1 MVFLTCS
8 YIAETHPKVTLIPFY
23 GGGKG
28 QSLQIVEKADGSVMT
43 YIIKTPEIK
52 PTIPEDSINAADL
65 ENPPLPSKQDRDF
78 SSDIRNIHKTALD
91 IIKLQD
97 TAKKNGQLNP
107 EQEKAYKKNMDSL
120 NSSAKNLA
128 ELQEEED
135 EFSFENREGLSEW
148 FERKK
153 TIQKEKD
160 KQKEEEKEN
169 NKKKPE
175 SEKNKEEEKEEEE
188 SEDTDGV
195 AIGLPPEDASVAE
208 AKPVGLAVAGKNTNF
223 SSLLESLTFLLLGEG
238 GVAASKPIATAVV
251 GPGGLA
257 IARPVGTAIAGVAPD
272 QALVPIY
279 AEGYVLGNKPKKHG
293 KNKPASASEYL
304 NRIITKY
311 HQV

>member
-52 PTIPEDSINAADL
+52 PTIPEESINTSEL

-97 TAKKNGQLNP
+97 TAKKNGHLSP
-107 EQEKAYKKNMDSL
+107 EQEKAYRKNMDSL

-128 ELQEEED
+128 ELQQEED

-160 KQKEEEKEN
+160 KKKEEEE

-175 SEKNKEEEKEEEE
+175 GEKNKEEEKEKEEEE
-188 SEDTDGV
+188 SEDSDGV

-208 AKPVGLAVAGKNTNF
+208 AKPVGLAVAGKNVFFFTHF
-223 SSLLESLTFLLLGEG
+223 CIYFFSLLKRFLF
-238 GVAASKPIATAVV
+238 
-251 GPGGLA
+251 
-257 IARPVGTAIAGVAPD
+257 
-272 QALVPIY
+272 
-279 AEGYVLGNKPKKHG
+279 
-293 KNKPASASEYL
+293 
-304 NRIITKY
+304 
-311 HQV
+311 